1 LVYTLEVMNYKKI
14 YKLHTQISP
23 KISMV
28 LLFLLS
34 VVGLSLPFV
43 WYQAGWLSIFSFVP
57 FIFFLKLISQK
68 KLSVVRQLGLIWATG
83 IAIFMIIL
91 SWALQTDPEKWAYIN
106 GWQAV
111 FGMWAVYVAFAI
123 ALSIQYL
130 FFGGLFLAIKPKFNN
145 KSIFLLLP
153 AMWCVA
159 EATRSIMFSI
169 FFMGPGGSIGTY
181 WNFGVLGVA
190 GAVTPLGYL
199 ARVVGMFGLSFIIV
213 VVNIC
218 IFWLI
223 QKRWKLP
230 LSILI
235 GIFALG
241 LICYFVWKPP
251 ANSRKIVTGYLQQS
265 LVYQTFQGDMT
276 YYELVGKLAAELK
289 EKTDILVLPEYSQF
303 FIDTEQTN
311 TEQYKLAQT
320 TAQEISNANGSIIT
334 STENTS
340 TGKKTNRVVLYS
352 VTGVLKA
359 FNDKTF
365 LIPLG
370 EYMPY
375 VFIGI
380 FKLMSQEQL
389 LYTHQ
394 QMRQIAQG
402 QSSGAVF
409 SGENNI
415 KLGSLACSGAIA
427 PELYRSLARNGAEV
441 LTNSANL
448 GIFTNAPFYHQQS
461 QQFARFIALSNARPY
476 VQSAAGAYSYSVSG
490 DGEFVSKT
498 DDLGF
503 KLQTTQASLGQPR
516 TIYTI
521 IGEWV
526 VWLSALILIAVV
538 FIKSFGVKKK
548 K

>member
-1 LVYTLEVMNYKKI
+1 MNYKKI
-14 YKLHTQISP
+14 YKRYALLSP
-23 KISMV
+23 KIGVV

-34 VVGLSLPFV
+34 IAGLSLPFV

-57 FIFFLKLISQK
+57 FIFFLKLISQR
-68 KLSVVRQLGLIWATG
+68 KLSVVRQLGLIWAIG
-83 IAIFMIIL
+83 IATFLVIL
-91 SWALQTDPEKWAYIN
+91 SWALQTDPEKWAYIS

-111 FGMWAVYVAFAI
+111 FGMWAVYLAFAI
-123 ALSIQYL
+123 ALSLQYL
-130 FFGGLFLAIKPKFNN
+130 VFGGLFLAIKPKLNN

-199 ARVVGMFGLSFIIV
+199 ARVVGMFGLSFVVV

-218 IFWLI
+218 VFWLI

-276 YYELVGKLAAELK
+276 YYELVVKLAAELK
-289 EKTDILVLPEYSQF
+289 EKTDVLVLPEYSQF

-311 TEQYKLAQT
+311 TEQFKQAQT

-352 VTGVLKA
+352 IAGTLKA

-389 LYTHQ
+389 LYAHQ

-427 PELYRSLARNGAEV
+427 PELYRSLARNGAEL

-476 VQSAAGAYSYSVSG
+476 VQSAAGAYSYSLSS
-490 DGEFVSKT
+490 DGEFISKT

-503 KLQTTQASLGQPR
+503 KLQTAQASLGQPR
-516 TIYTI
+516 TVYTI

-526 VWLSALILIAVV
+526 AWLSALILITFV
-538 FIKSFGVKKK
+538 FIKTFSLNRKQ
-548 K
+548 

>member
-1 LVYTLEVMNYKKI
+1 MNYKKI
-14 YKLHTQISP
+14 YKRYALLSP
-23 KISMV
+23 KIGMV

-34 VVGLSLPFV
+34 IAGLSLPFV

-57 FIFFLKLISQK
+57 FIFFLKLISQR
-68 KLSVVRQLGLIWATG
+68 KLSVARQLGLIWAIG
-83 IAIFMIIL
+83 IATFMIIL

-106 GWQAV
+106 GGQAV
-111 FGMWAVYVAFAI
+111 FAMWAVYMAFAI
-123 ALSIQYL
+123 ALSLQYL
-130 FFGGLFLAIKPKFNN
+130 VFGGLFLAIKPKLNN

-159 EATRSIMFSI
+159 EATRSLMFSI

-199 ARVVGMFGLSFIIV
+199 ARAVGMFGLSFVVV

-230 LSILI
+230 LSILV

-241 LICYFVWKPP
+241 LICYLAWKPP
-251 ANSRKIVTGYLQQS
+251 VNSRKIVTGYLQQS

-289 EKTDILVLPEYSQF
+289 EKTDVLVLPEYSQF

-311 TEQYKLAQT
+311 TEQFKLAQA
-320 TAQEISNANGSIIT
+320 TAQEISNANGTIIT

-352 VTGVLKA
+352 VAGALKA

-380 FKLMSQEQL
+380 FKLLSQEQL
-389 LYTHQ
+389 LYAHQ

-476 VQSAAGAYSYSVSG
+476 VQSAAGAYSYSLSS

-503 KLQTTQASLGQPR
+503 KLQTAQVSLGQPR

-521 IGEWV
+521 VGEWV
-526 VWLSALILIAVV
+526 VWLSALILIVAV
-538 FIKSFGVKKK
+538 FIKSFGGKKK

>member
-265 LVYQTFQGDMT
+265 LVYQTFQGDMS

-340 TGKKTNRVVLYS
+340 TGKKTNRVVMYS
-352 VTGVLKA
+352 VTGALKA

>member
-1 LVYTLEVMNYKKI
+1 MNYKKI

-130 FFGGLFLAIKPKFNN
+130 VFGGLFLAIKPKFNN

>member
-130 FFGGLFLAIKPKFNN
+130 VFGGLFLAIKPKFNN

>member
-1 LVYTLEVMNYKKI
+1 MNYKKI

-289 EKTDILVLPEYSQF
+289 EKTDVLVLPEYSQF

-311 TEQYKLAQT
+311 TEQLKLAQA